1 MKTIFIFI
9 FLIIYA
15 VVSIDIVVNNK
26 TLINEPAK
34 LLATV
39 KNGQKLFIGDL
50 NDPERNILYLANL
63 KGTPFEMG

>member
-1 MKTIFIFI
+1 MKKIIIFI

-26 TLINEPAK
+26 TLINETAR
-34 LLATV
+34 LLASV